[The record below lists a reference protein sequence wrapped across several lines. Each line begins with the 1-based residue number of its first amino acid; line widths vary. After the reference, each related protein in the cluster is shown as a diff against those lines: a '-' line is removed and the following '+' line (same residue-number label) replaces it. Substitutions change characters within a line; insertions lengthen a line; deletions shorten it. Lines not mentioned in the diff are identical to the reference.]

1 MFIMDTSIFVIGM
14 NNFFRFGLILLIFI
28 GLVVAYIRHKNFLF
42 KCLIDKRILAL
53 LILGAFST
61 SLINIPV
68 IISLDLMIAVN
79 LGGVIIPL
87 IISSYF
93 IYKLRLNFIIYLLM
107 IIIISTLTFYLSHLD
122 RNIGIILDFPLY
134 FIPIIFSVIF
144 ANIYYYDNPLYAG
157 PLAYSISTLGVL
169 FGADIIRLPELLQN
183 NLRIGYIGGFGI
195 FDLIYISGLYALVF
209 SLLIG
214 FQRVKY
220 SQKIQIKE
228 PRIKKLRLL
237 NVEELKKNG
246 INQHQCS
253 PIIKRV
259 NAFVIDCL
267 IHGLIILIILF
278 TLHAYLNIG
287 FNELST
293 GIIGYTIFWWI
304 VFSQILY
311 FTFFEW
317 QFGQTPGKRI
327 LNIQVITLAPGKES
341 KKSLYSR
348 HDFLSTFTRNI
359 LRIFDI
365 IFFLLNILRLSKSNT
380 RQRYG
385 DHFAGTAV
393 ISI

>member
-1 MFIMDTSIFVIGM
+1 MDTSIFVIGLQD
-14 NNFFRFGLILLIFI
+14 FIRFGLIFLIFI
-28 GLVVAYIRHKNFLF
+28 GLVIVYIRHKNFLF
-42 KCLIDKRILAL
+42 KCLLDKRILAL

-68 IISLDLMIAVN
+68 IIGLDLMIAVN

-93 IYKLRLNFIIYLLM
+93 IYKMRINSIIFLLM
-107 IIIISTLTFYLSHLD
+107 IIIISGLTFYLSHLEQ
-122 RNIGIILDFPLY
+122 NIGIMLDFPLY
-134 FIPIIFSVIF
+134 FIPIIISIIF
-144 ANIYYYDNPLYAG
+144 ANIYFYDNPLYAV
-157 PLAYSISTLGVL
+157 PLAYSISTIGVL
-169 FGADIIRLPELLQN
+169 LGADIIRLPELIQN
-183 NLRIGYIGGFGI
+183 NMRIGYIGGFGI
-195 FDLIYISGLYALVF
+195 FDLVYISGIYALAF

-214 FQRVKY
+214 FLRAKY
-220 SQKIQIKE
+220 FSKIQIKE
-228 PRIKKLRLL
+228 SKIQKLRLFNFEDL
-237 NVEELKKNG
+237 NNNG
-246 INQHQCS
+246 LDQQQCS

-259 NAFVIDCL
+259 IAFVIDCL
-267 IHGLIILIILF
+267 IHGMIILIILF
-278 TLHAYLNIG
+278 TLHAYFNIG
-287 FNELST
+287 FNELFT
-293 GIIGYTIFWWI
+293 GIVGYSIFWWI
-304 VFSQILY
+304 VFSHIIY

-327 LNIQVITLAPGKES
+327 LNIQVITVAPRKES
-341 KKSLYSR
+341 RKSLYSH

-365 IFFLLNILRLSKSNT
+365 IFFLLNILRLSKSNN